1 MAPKRKTS
9 RNVLSGYT
17 ASNREATLN
26 KLKVVAPTL
35 RRNIDLTSPNWFV
48 DNFQLSNEGRKT
60 VTIGQLNDMKNITEQ
75 LGQAALNT
83 NKIHQIL
90 FGPQGLVK
98 QPNKLSM
105 KISRLVLSEAKR
117 VSILPS

>member
-60 VTIGQLNDMKNITEQ
+60 VTIGQLNGMKNITEQ